1 MGTQKAFDKIQNP
14 FIKILQKG
22 VTFSKMVD
30 GNIPQHN
37 KFIYVKP
44 TTNTINGEKLKL
56 LL

>member
-1 MGTQKAFDKIQNP
+1 MGTQKALDKIQNP